1 MPYLFNRHI
10 SVNFV
15 RFRTIG
21 LVLLTLGVAAGE
33 SAFAASI
40 RSKPL
45 STAKSSEVSE
55 RDRKAARERFD
66 DRVEALARFATGHSF
81 ELNGKRDEALKQFLK
96 SVKADPNNHALTADV
111 ARRLLGNRKFKDA
124 ISLLE
129 GALEKK
135 EGTAEIY
142 SVLALGYQQTK
153 KTEKA
158 VAACAKSLAK
168 NPRSVIP
175 YRIQIQIYTVA
186 KEPAKALAV
195 LKDAVAIDKTS
206 IPFLVEIADL
216 IKGVLEKNPDELV
229 AHRPMLLEVL
239 QKAVARKPRQ
249 PVLLQR
255 LAEIY
260 FYAKDYS
267 ASAKLYLA
275 LANRY
280 PDSGAFRR
288 RLVEIYLKGNDK
300 KGAEIQLES
309 ILRERPTDP
318 QANLILGILAEEEN
332 DYEKAI
338 DHYRKTKDSARKDPR
353 AYFDIARLNL
363 ALGKPDET
371 LKVLDEAAKQFRD
384 SFSAEFYRGMALAQ
398 KKDYGKALEYYTS
411 AEILGKQDEPGR
423 LRYFFY
429 FQYGVSAERNQD
441 FRQAERHFLKCLE
454 LDPESA
460 DALNY
465 LGYMWAERGE
475 NLPQAKSMI
484 ERAVAQ
490 EPENA
495 AFLDSMGWV
504 LYMMGKHRASLPWL
518 LKAIENTEVES
529 EEDPTLFDHVAD
541 AYFKIGDFR
550 NARKYY
556 GLAVQIQAKPEI
568 IDKLEEAKKRLNDPS

>member
-1 MPYLFNRHI
+1 MKLA
-10 SVNFV
+10 
-15 RFRTIG
+15 RFRTFVVV
-21 LVLLTLGVAAGE
+21 LVIWGMGPSDAG
-33 SAFAASI
+33 FAAAARKS
-40 RSKPL
+40 L
-45 STAKSSEVSE
+45 SQAKSSEVSRRE
-55 RDRKAARERFD
+55 RNDARDRFD
-66 DRVEALARFATGHSF
+66 ARVEALARFATGHAY
-81 ELNGKRDEALKQFLK
+81 ELNRKSDEALEQFLK

-111 ARRLLGNRKFKDA
+111 ARRLLVKRKFKDA

-129 GALEKK
+129 KALKKK
-135 EGTAEIY
+135 EGTAQIY
-142 SVLALGYQQTK
+142 SVLALAYQQTK
-153 KTEKA
+153 KTERA
-158 VAACAKSLAK
+158 LDACAKSLAK
-168 NPRSVIP
+168 NPRSILP
-175 YRIQIQIYTVA
+175 YRILVQIHTVA
-186 KEPAKALAV
+186 KEPTKALAV
-195 LKDAVAIDKTS
+195 LKAAAAVETTTV
-206 IPFLVEIADL
+206 PFMVEIAGL
-216 IKGVLEKNPDELV
+216 IKGVLEKTPAEYA
-229 AHRPMLLEVL
+229 AHRPMLLEVIK
-239 QKAVARKPRQ
+239 KAVARKPRQ

-255 LAEIY
+255 LAEMS
-260 FYAKDYS
+260 FYAKDYA

-300 KGAEIQLES
+300 DGAVIQLET

-371 LKVLDEAAKQFRD
+371 LKVLDEAGKQFRQT
-384 SFSAEFYRGMALAQ
+384 FSAEFYRGMAHAQ
-398 KKDYGKALEYYTS
+398 KKAYDKALQFYTS

-423 LRYFFY
+423 LQHFFY

-441 FRQAERHFLKCLE
+441 FKQAERHFLKCLE
-454 LDPESA
+454 LEPESA

-465 LGYMWAERGE
+465 LGYMWAERGQ
-475 NLPQAKSMI
+475 NLEQAKSMI

-504 LYMMGKHRASLPWL
+504 LYMMGKPRASLPWL
-518 LKAIENTEVES
+518 LKSIENTKVET
-529 EEDPTLFDHVAD
+529 EEDPTLFDHAAD
-541 AYFKIGDFR
+541 AYFKVGDYR
-550 NARKYY
+550 NALKYY
-556 GLAVQIQAKPEI
+556 GLAVKIQAKPEI
-568 IDKLEEAKKRLNDPS
+568 IDKLETSKKRLKDPS